1 MIERG
6 TPVLINFRTVAQ
18 VTALLLILASLF
30 TSPDFKVDACRHV
43 APSAAVSDGSVTQLR
58 SLWDVPD
65 GVEPNRTEPWK
76 LAVNARFRSH
86 LQVYQT

>member
-43 APSAAVSDGSVTQLR
+43 APSAAGSVTQLR
-58 SLWDVPD
+58 SLCDVPD
-65 GVEPNRTEPWK
+65 GMEPNRTEPWK
-76 LAVNARFRSH
+76 LAVNAWFKSH

>member
-43 APSAAVSDGSVTQLR
+43 APSAAFIRSV
-58 SLWDVPD
+58 
-65 GVEPNRTEPWK
+65 K
-76 LAVNARFRSH
+76 KC
-86 LQVYQT
+86 